1 MAEVND
7 AIILAGGLGT
17 RMLPASMYMPKE
29 TLPLFDTPILN
40 HLIWEAAKTGVSRI
54 HLVISKEKFI
64 ILEKFLANK
73 DQFSEKVRDD
83 LPREV
88 LRFGAEGVEI
98 VPKIQ
103 SSPGGVADAISV
115 ALPDIKGPFLVLL
128 GDIIMHRNN
137 ASDRLLNPTEAS
149 TASTELVNRFHDQ
162 GLPCVGV
169 CRVSDDDLNKYGV
182 VELSGNKIV
191 NIVEKPSVEEA
202 PSKYVLCGRYL
213 LPENTE
219 DILELFPKSEFGELQ
234 SIYLLNYLIEKNG
247 LNSVKLDDWRM
258 YDSGDPLTWLKSQ
271 IDYALGRSDVSEN
284 LERWISERISDQGY
298 RSYDSGGRWGI

>member
-234 SIYLLNYLIEKNG
+234 SIYLLNYLIEENG

-284 LERWISERISDQGY
+284 LERWISERISD
-298 RSYDSGGRWGI
+298 

>member
-98 VPKIQ
+98 IPKIQ

-284 LERWISERISDQGY
+284 LERWISERISD
-298 RSYDSGGRWGI
+298 

>member
-1 MAEVND
+1 MSEVED

-54 HLVISKEKFI
+54 HLVISKEKFD
-64 ILEKFLANK
+64 ILEKFLV
-73 DQFSEKVRDD
+73 DRDHFSEEVRDD

-98 VPKIQ
+98 VPQIQ
-103 SSPGGVADAISV
+103 NSPGGVADAISV
-115 ALPDIKGPFLVLL
+115 ALPEIKGPFLVLL
-128 GDIIMHRNN
+128 GDIIMHGNN
-137 ASDRLLNPTEAS
+137 ASDGLLSPAEAS
-149 TASTELVNRFHDQ
+149 TASLELVNRFHDQ

-182 VELSGNKIV
+182 VEFSGDTIV

-213 LPENTE
+213 LPENTG
-219 DILELFPKSEFGELQ
+219 DILELFPKSEFGDLQ

-247 LNSVKLDDWRM
+247 LNSVKLDNWRM
-258 YDSGDPLTWLKSQ
+258 YDSGNPLTWLKSQ

-284 LERWISERISDQGY
+284 LERWISERIS
-298 RSYDSGGRWGI
+298 S